1 MESTSDNGSP
11 PCHLHL
17 EGEMTI
23 FTALDVKERLLAP
36 LANCRQID
44 VDLSQVSEIDSA
56 GLQLMLLI
64 KREAAAQGKDIR
76 FVAHSA
82 AVVDVLEL
90 CQLTGYFGDPVV
102 MASLNGR
109 G

>member
-1 MESTSDNGSP
+1 MESPRANGSA
-11 PCHLHL
+11 PCQLRL

-23 FTALDVKERLLAP
+23 FTAQDVKERLLAP
-36 LANCRQID
+36 LVHCQQID

-56 GLQLMLLI
+56 GLQLMLLV

-76 FVAHSA
+76 FVAHSP

-102 MASLNGR
+102 MASAVHY
-109 G
+109 